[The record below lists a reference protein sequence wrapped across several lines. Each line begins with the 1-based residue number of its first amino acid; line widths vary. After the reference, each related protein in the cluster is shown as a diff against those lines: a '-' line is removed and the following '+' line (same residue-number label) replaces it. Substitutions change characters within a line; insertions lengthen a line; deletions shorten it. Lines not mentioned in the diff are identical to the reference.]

1 MIESSASTSEALSRR
16 IKSRARGAA
25 RLDVAGNGGGRIAAA
40 SCASYYGRHDGVPG
54 FLRSFGS
61 EVLPTGPALA
71 GLMGR
76 LEFTVQGYDDH
87 PEEIYAIEEVRAF
100 YGELWSSG
108 HIGSFSAICDQK
120 G

>member
-1 MIESSASTSEALSRR
+1 
-16 IKSRARGAA
+16 
-25 RLDVAGNGGGRIAAA
+25 
-40 SCASYYGRHDGVPG
+40 
-54 FLRSFGS
+54 
-61 EVLPTGPALA
+61 
-71 GLMGR
+71 MGR